1 MIKFRLLNENIKI
14 KINEINLKND
24 ANFFILNLNLFFI
37 FIFIYY
43 YFLFCIFQETKIW
56 YRPQIYSQKLTY
68 FQI

>member
-43 YFLFCIFQETKIW
+43 YFLFLHFPRNKDMV
-56 YRPQIYSQKLTY
+56 
-68 FQI
+68 

>member
-37 FIFIYY
+37 FIYLLLFFIFAFSKKQRYGIGLK
-43 YFLFCIFQETKIW
+43 FILKN
-56 YRPQIYSQKLTY
+56 
-68 FQI
+68 